1 VIRRANSHRSEE
13 ETSFRHGKRGRE
25 AMVPAGQG
33 DKIHFQPSKQA
44 GLGCITS
51 RPNPTVTFWEVLAYE
66 MGVNVTQAKQMWEQ
80 GLIK

>member
-1 VIRRANSHRSEE
+1 MIRRSNNHRATE

-25 AMVPAGQG
+25 AMAPAGQG
-33 DKIHFQPSKQA
+33 DQLHYQPSKQS

-51 RPNPTVTFWEVLAYE
+51 RPRPTVTFWECLAYE
-66 MGVNVTQAKQMWEQ
+66 LGVNVTQAKQMWEQ